1 MRLPD
6 EHSVAGVKV
15 AHPDLRRISGFRS
28 PDESFAVWR
37 KPRALLMIRRWIQ
50 SSRFTAAG
58 LHDPQ
63 TRNPRV
69 RFEIDIY
76 AIEDDPFAIRRR
88 QRRADPLKFHHVL
101 KRERMLCR
109 CLPKRKANECKKRD
123 QKLESHIVLI
133 LTECAA
139 APASRL
145 PRGIIAP
152 KTTDKTPMTRPRIS
166 SGTSFAALCLKL
178 KRTIATG
185 TSAANRNIIAM

>member
-58 LHDPQ
+58 RHDPQ
-63 TRNPRV
+63 VRNPGV
-69 RFEIDIY
+69 RFQIDIY
-76 AIEDDPFAIRRR
+76 AIESNPFAIRRR
-88 QRRADPLKFHHVL
+88 QRRADPLEFHHVL
-101 KRERMLCR
+101 KRERMLCC
-109 CLPKRKANECKKRD
+109 CLPKRAANECKKRD

-166 SGTSFAALCLKL
+166 SGTPFAALRL

-185 TSAANRNIIAM
+185 TSAATRNIIAM